1 MTSTNS
7 YVVPASTLAED
18 GLYYWRVQAHNSFG
32 WSIPSQYFSFKTVST
47 TAEGCINNIIGQVNN
62 IVLES
67 SLSANQGTI
76 LNNILQQA
84 NYQLSLS
91 HEFYATLYL
100 YYFKLRV
107 FILDA
112 SNMLPES
119 DAASLQYSADG
130 VIDLIQTLN
139 KPEIVNIEP
148 PKEFKLQQNY
158 PNPFNPVTT
167 IEYTIP
173 ANSNVTLKIYDILG
187 KEITTIV
194 DKYQTQGSYIV
205 NWNASNYS
213 SGIYVY
219 KLTAGSFIESKKMIL
234 SK

>member
-1 MTSTNS
+1 MKKYILILLLVIGSFKVLSQVPNSPILVLPPEEASVVSLTPTLEWQAVSGADCYFIFITTDTNNLPTLEVCMTSTNS

-107 FILDA
+107 RRI
-112 SNMLPES
+112 
-119 DAASLQYSADG
+119 
-130 VIDLIQTLN
+130 
-139 KPEIVNIEP
+139 
-148 PKEFKLQQNY
+148 
-158 PNPFNPVTT
+158 
-167 IEYTIP
+167 
-173 ANSNVTLKIYDILG
+173 
-187 KEITTIV
+187 
-194 DKYQTQGSYIV
+194 
-205 NWNASNYS
+205 
-213 SGIYVY
+213 
-219 KLTAGSFIESKKMIL
+219 
-234 SK
+234 

>member
-1 MTSTNS
+1 MNFMQHYT
-7 YVVPASTLAED
+7 
-18 GLYYWRVQAHNSFG
+18 F
-32 WSIPSQYFSFKTVST
+32 
-47 TAEGCINNIIGQVNN
+47 IISNCG
-62 IVLES
+62 
-67 SLSANQGTI
+67 
-76 LNNILQQA
+76 
-84 NYQLSLS
+84 
-91 HEFYATLYL
+91 
-100 YYFKLRV
+100 
-107 FILDA
+107 LDA